1 MSLKSAACSIGLLLL
16 VLPVASGTAEPKF
29 TPLFDGKSLEGWQVR
44 GGKATY
50 KVEDGAIVGTTT
62 EGSPNTFLCTKK
74 NYGDFELRF
83 EVKCDPKLNSGVQVR
98 SHALE
103 KESPMPGN
111 AKRMRPAGTVYG
123 PQVEIAVGGNAGRIW
138 DEARHGKWRDPNPD
152 EKARQAY
159 QGDKW
164 NRYRVVVQGDH
175 IRTWVNG
182 VPVADAQLTDKEDA
196 TGFIGLQ
203 VHGIRSGTGP
213 FQVRWRD
220 LQIREL
226 KPGEKVE

>member
-1 MSLKSAACSIGLLLL
+1 MSLPSCVPSAVFLLTFFPL
-16 VLPVASGTAEPKF
+16 AAEAADAKF
-29 TPLFDGKSLEGWQVR
+29 APLFDGKTLDGWQVR
-44 GGKATY
+44 GGKAAY
-50 KVEDGAIVGTTT
+50 KAEDGTIVGSTT

-103 KESPMPGN
+103 KESPAPGN
-111 AKRMRPAGTVYG
+111 PKRIRPAGTVYG
-123 PQVEIAVGGNAGRIW
+123 PQVEIAVDGNAGRIW
-138 DEARHGKWRDPNPD
+138 DEARHGKWRDDNPT

-164 NRYRVVVQGDH
+164 NKYRVVVQGDR
-175 IRTWVNG
+175 IRTWVND
-182 VPVADAQLTDKEDA
+182 VPVADARLTDKEDA
-196 TGFIGLQ
+196 SGFIGLQ
-203 VHGIRSGTGP
+203 VHGIRPGTGP